1 MIIINLI
8 ILGVLAIP
16 VVYLMKDGYWLGAIG
31 VIAFYCVIILGG
43 L

>member
-16 VVYLMKDGYWLGAIG
+16 VVYLIKDGHWLGAIG
-31 VIAFYCVIILGG
+31 VIIFYWAVILGG
-43 L
+43 R